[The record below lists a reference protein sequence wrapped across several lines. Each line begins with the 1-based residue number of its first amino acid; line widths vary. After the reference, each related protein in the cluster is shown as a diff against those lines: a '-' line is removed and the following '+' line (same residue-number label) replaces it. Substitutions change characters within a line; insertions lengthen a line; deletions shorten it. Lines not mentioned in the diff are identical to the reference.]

1 MHTRGGASARWLF
14 LAANFLEPRRAEVQ
28 LPRITLLGPSVSR
41 DRLRSELRIRDQHPE
56 HRVRDAP
63 LEAAHRLPARL
74 ALRQLL
80 PMIRPAARI
89 AASLADSDH
98 VHDLVEA
105 AVPGKRELVP
115 DHLAAGSFDRR
126 HACIGSEVSL
136 AREAR
141 NVADYSQDLRCQD
154 RPHTENLGEHGAGG
168 LHLTCDALVEF
179 RYTSVQGAHIS

>member
-74 ALRQLL
+74 ALRQLF
-80 PMIRPAARI
+80 PMIRSAARI

-98 VHDLVEA
+98 MHDLVET
-105 AVPGKRELVP
+105 AVAGKREPVA
-115 DHLAAGSFDRR
+115 DHLATGSFDRR
-126 HACIGSEVSL
+126 HACIRSEVVSL

-141 NVADYSQDLRCQD
+141 DIADYSQDLRCQD
-154 RPHTENLGEHGAGG
+154 RPQTKI
-168 LHLTCDALVEF
+168 
-179 RYTSVQGAHIS
+179 SVSMVP